1 MRRRLLAIG
10 VAAAALLGPTLAVV
24 QADAPAAQAAP
35 KSPPSPSVIN
45 HVVVMMQENRSS
57 DTSLGQ
63 LHNEGQ
69 PKMEAEPANAS
80 NPNPLDPNA
89 PPIRNFH
96 KTTYCEVA
104 DLDHSW
110 NGSHTEYDNGLM
122 DGFTKANVNAADPT
136 GSRTMGWYDQTD
148 LPFYY
153 AMDKT
158 FATGDRYFQSVLS
171 QTFPNRFYLLAGTSF
186 GHIRNDF
193 PTGDP
198 QNGFPQKTIFENLDA
213 KGVSWKVYFAEV
225 PFAAEFSYVR
235 DHAAGH
241 LFPISQYFADAAAGQ
256 LPQVSYVDPIFVG
269 TSNVEND
276 EHPPSNIQVGQ
287 NFSSQVIN
295 ALMQSPNWSSSA
307 LFHTYDEHGGF
318 YDHVPPPAA
327 VPPDDIP
334 PMLQPGDTPGA
345 FDRYGFRVPIAVIS
359 PYSKPHSVSHVVNDH
374 TSILKF
380 LETRF
385 GLPPLTRRDAAANNM
400 FEFFDFSKASF
411 AKPPVLPPA
420 LIDPAQFAA
429 CLTAPPPTGL

>member
-10 VAAAALLGPTLAVV
+10 LATAALVGPTLAAV
-24 QADAPAAQAAP
+24 QTGTPAADAAP
-35 KSPPSPSVIN
+35 KPPPSPSVIN

-57 DTSLGQ
+57 DHYLGQ
-63 LHNEGQ
+63 LHYEGQ
-69 PKMEAEPANAS
+69 PKMEGEPINAS
-80 NPNPLDPNA
+80 NPHPRDPN
-89 PPIRNFH
+89 PPPNRNVH

-110 NGSHTEYDNGLM
+110 TGSHTEWDNGKM
-122 DGFTKANVNAADPT
+122 DGFTRANVDPADPT

-153 AMDKT
+153 AMDRT

-193 PTGDP
+193 PTDP
-198 QNGFPQKTIFENLDA
+198 VNDFTQRTIFENLDQA
-213 KGVSWKVYFAEV
+213 GVSWKIYYAEV

-235 DHAAGH
+235 NHAAGH
-241 LFPISQYFADAAAGQ
+241 LFPISQYFIDAAAGQ

-276 EHPPSNIQVGQ
+276 EHPPANVQVGQ
-287 NFSSQVIN
+287 NFSAQVIN

-327 VPPDDIP
+327 VTPDDIP

-345 FDRYGFRVPIAVIS
+345 FDRYGFRVPIAVVS

-380 LETRF
+380 IETRF
-385 GLPPLTRRDAAANNM
+385 GLPSLTRRDAAANNM
-400 FEFFDFSKASF
+400 FEFFDFSTASF
-411 AKPPVLPPA
+411 AVPPVLPPA
-420 LIDPAQFAA
+420 VIDPAHAAA

>member
-1 MRRRLLAIG
+1 MRRRLAAIG
-10 VAAAALLGPTLAVV
+10 VATAALTGPTLAAI
-24 QADAPAAQAAP
+24 QAGTSPAQAAP
-35 KSPPSPSVIN
+35 KPPASVIN

-57 DTSLGQ
+57 DHYLGQ
-63 LHNEGQ
+63 LHYEGQ
-69 PKMEAEPANAS
+69 PRMEGEPIDAS
-80 NPNPLDPNA
+80 NPNPVDPTA

-104 DLDHSW
+104 DLNHSW

-122 DGFTKANVNAADPT
+122 DGFTRANVNAADPT

-193 PTGDP
+193 PTDP
-198 QNGFPQKTIFENLDA
+198 VNDFSQRTIFENLDA
-213 KGVSWKVYFAEV
+213 KGISWKIYFAQV

-235 DHAAGH
+235 NHAAGH
-241 LFPISQYFADAAAGQ
+241 LFPISQYFVDAAAGQ
-256 LPQVSYVDPIFVG
+256 LPQVSYVDPVFVA
-269 TSNVEND
+269 TANTETD

-318 YDHVPPPAA
+318 YDHVPPPSA
-327 VPPDDIP
+327 VKPDDIS

-380 LETRF
+380 IETRF
-385 GLPPLTRRDAAANNM
+385 GLPPLTFRDAAANNM
-400 FEFFDFSKASF
+400 FEFFNFSQASF
-411 AKPPVLPPA
+411 AVPPVLPPA
-420 LIDPAQFAA
+420 TIDPAQFAA
-429 CLTAPPPTGL
+429 CLTAPLPTGL